1 MCRDGWCQRRAF
13 RLLGDLLAAFDAGA
27 RAEDGFCSSLA
38 EAFDAPAVL
47 YVRADIENRR
57 LTFATWPAAHAAGSL
72 PVVVEHLWNA
82 VPTLFDRLAREQIPT
97 RVSPGPNPSRWR
109 GSVGDLL
116 MWELG
121 RYCDVAQVPL
131 HVSDS
136 ELRLVAL
143 FRRRS
148 FSERDMHVLR
158 TLHRPL
164 ATLDHVIDPGLYAG
178 PDGALAHGDGVGP
191 HLTPR
196 ELEVLGM
203 VAEGLLARSIAARLE
218 VSTRTVHKHLG
229 NVYRKLEA
237 HDRLLAVTR
246 AQSLGLIPSQRD
258 PGTRR

>member
-1 MCRDGWCQRRAF
+1 MCREGWCQGRAF
-13 RLLGDLLAAFDAGA
+13 SLLGDLLAAFDAGTT
-27 RAEDGFCSSLA
+27 AEDGFCTSLA
-38 EAFDAPAVL
+38 EAFEAPAVL
-47 YVRADIENRR
+47 YVRADVANRR

-72 PVVVEHLWNA
+72 PVVVEHLWNV
-82 VPTLFDRLAREQIPT
+82 VPTLFDRIAREHVPT
-97 RVSPGPNPSRWR
+97 HVTRGPNPSRWR
-109 GSVGDLL
+109 GSVADLL

-121 RYCDVAQVPL
+121 RYCDVAQLPL

-148 FSERDMHVLR
+148 FSERDMHLLR
-158 TLHRPL
+158 AVHGPL
-164 ATLDHVIDPGLYAG
+164 AALDHVIDPGLYAG
-178 PDGALAHGDGVGP
+178 PDGTLAGGDGVGP

-237 HDRLLAVTR
+237 HDRLMAVTR
-246 AQSLGLIPSQRD
+246 AQSMGLIPTQRD
-258 PGTRR
+258 PRARR